1 MQYDVTLRRTGRGGN
16 AMREHP
22 LKTLEKLDPKLVSMV
37 EEMRDFAYR
46 EGALP
51 KKYKFLIA
59 LAIMTSHLADE
70 GIKTFAE
77 AAMQAGATKDEIAET
92 LRLAYYHSG
101 ASGIFTANHALKE
114 LL

>member
-1 MQYDVTLRRTGRGGN
+1 ML
-16 AMREHP
+16 EHP

-37 EEMRDFAYR
+37 EETRKFAFS

-59 LAIMTSHLADE
+59 LAILTSQLADE
-70 GIKTFAE
+70 GIKTFAQ
-77 AAMQAGATKDEIAET
+77 AALQAGATRDEVAET

-101 ASGIFTANHALKE
+101 ASGIFTANYSLKDII
-114 LL
+114 